1 MAKINDI
8 LNARMVEA
16 PVPESILDVFDTTG
30 GLTEERY
37 QNRVIENLGGTE
49 NMPWWIR
56 NSDVTYSEKP
66 VDPTLSYFLGRL
78 KITDDAPKKENGKT
92 AVQKVID
99 NYKRDWKDWKNTIE
113 KDPNLGRRGWE
124 TFKDLWKK
132 AVYDQAEEETKRLRN
147 EAVNDGT
154 VRGFITRTLFPR
166 STERIAS
173 TGDYKPQ
180 DMVLDLAENG
190 LMAVPGTG
198 YAKLGSALGY
208 SKLGSKFGISKILD
222 AGNNAVKYLK
232 GSNSPVVTAV
242 GHGIG
247 AVPNTL
253 GNTVVP
259 LVSEVADDVAY
270 DVGEGMDDRANFS
283 AGDVALG
290 GAINQ
295 AVNRGLVRSI
305 APYIDRYSGEVRAM
319 GARKLRNF
327 FEALGKSR
335 SELGKDFATEVR
347 RTINSPVVRTFEEGT
362 RITPGELQSLKN
374 GYNIIPEGTGVEGY
388 LGADLVNR
396 VLGLIDNGE
405 IKMKT
410 GEDIIKEIAK
420 SNKRAAK
427 EITDDAQRAAKQA
440 EEALRS
446 GHIYDAAGLSTERN
460 ALENLANG
468 LTDTGKRRNLGGL
481 RPQQI
486 IDGIPHVI
494 DVENSR
500 VMTPKGVEH
509 IFNEHPELYNYAYW
523 KNPTWLDQMGNAINQ
538 AVPSWVINKSGKSK
552 YAPEMTK
559 VFEDEIKDNR
569 KQSKEEAKR
578 QSVSKVLEA
587 GVKSGALTETD
598 KKWLEHVR
606 KNPDIVKLGLD
617 SDNASENDA
626 FKMWLLT
633 GGNDLLR
640 GTEAHRPIWE
650 IE

>member
-16 PVPESILDVFDTTG
+16 PVPESILDIFDTTG
-30 GLTEERY
+30 GLTDERY

-49 NMPWWIR
+49 NMPWWIN

-78 KITDDAPKKENGKT
+78 KITDDAPSKENGKT

-99 NYKRDWKDWKNTIE
+99 NYKRDWKDWKSTIE

-154 VRGFITRTLFPR
+154 VSGFITRTLFPR

-173 TGDYKPQ
+173 TGDYETK
-180 DMVLDLAENG
+180 DMALDLAENG
-190 LMAVPGTG
+190 LMAVPGTV
-198 YAKLGSALGY
+198 YAR
-208 SKLGSKFGISKILD
+208 LGSKLVPSKVLG
-222 AGNNAVKYLK
+222 AGSNAVKYLK
-232 GSNSPVVTAV
+232 NSNSPVVTAV
-242 GHGIG
+242 GYGLG

-253 GNTVVP
+253 GNTVDP
-259 LVSEVADDVAY
+259 LVSEVLDDVAY

-327 FEALGKSR
+327 FEALGKSKADMGR
-335 SELGKDFATEVR
+335 EFAENVR
-347 RTINSPVVRTFEEGT
+347 NSVAAPVIRAFPEGRLT
-362 RITPGELQSLKN
+362 SGEIEGLRN
-374 GYNIIPEGTGVEGY
+374 GTNIIPEGIELDDYFDKLSVERV
-388 LGADLVNR
+388 LDLV
-396 VLGLIDNGE
+396 DNGSLTARDA
-405 IKMKT
+405 KT
-410 GEDIIKEIAK
+410 ILGKIEKRQKKKENVVSIWEDQMR
-420 SNKRAAK
+420 S
-427 EITDDAQRAAKQA
+427 DA
-440 EEALRS
+440 EEAARAGNLDDAISLSKKAEDLNRLRTS
-446 GHIYDAAGLSTERN
+446 GKKLEGASVSDIIRGVPYTGDAPRGTAIHPDEVRDLFKKN
-460 ALENLANG
+460 
-468 LTDTGKRRNLGGL
+468 
-481 RPQQI
+481 
-486 IDGIPHVI
+486 
-494 DVENSR
+494 
-500 VMTPKGVEH
+500 
-509 IFNEHPELYNYAYW
+509 PELYNYAFW
-523 KNPTWLDQMGNAINQ
+523 KNAPFLEKVGNAINQ
-538 AVPSWVINKSGKSK
+538 AVPSWVINKAGKSK

-598 KKWLEHVR
+598 KKWLDLVK
-606 KNPDIVKLGLD
+606 KNPDIVKLGLG